1 VAANDSLVLE
11 VKTDRNYDSLRLG
24 FLKADNPSAFKRLSS
39 FATLNAART
48 LQKPMQQ
55 AAPRGETTRNP
66 GRLRKN
72 IKARGVRF
80 NKPGA
85 VVGIKGGRTGVFYG
99 WFVTSGRGGVRQTK
113 EGPKSVAA
121 VRGRPFVTDT
131 VQKSG
136 MLEKAMEA
144 FSATVEKF
152 LNDEPFRNTILKFKR
167 GNQR

>member
-11 VKTDRNYDSLRLG
+11 VKTDRAYDSLRLG

-55 AAPRGETTRNP
+55 EAPRGDTTRNP

-99 WFVTSGRGGVRQTK
+99 WFVTSGRGSVRQTK
-113 EGPKSVAA
+113 DGPKAVTPVA
-121 VRGRPFVTDT
+121 GRPFVTQT
-131 VQKSG
+131 VQRSG

-152 LNDEPFRNTILKFKR
+152 LNDQPFRNTILKFKR